1 MEACSKHRLKS
12 SYLSFFTCSNSFLHV
27 LASFLLVSKATK
39 KKLLKLLHN
48 KPLSK
53 YTEQIC
59 IVCHNKHEGKYLLH
73 KKVLIH
79 IEGAYQYY
87 GVSFQISNGGP
98 NLRSW
103 DVFNLLYATFVWN
116 NEQNSSNSFCKL
128 GSLQQH
134 QHLPVTASEL
144 LGFLNMLK
152 SGMFF
157 EDTSSFAVMLMSEF
171 WTIHICSFNY
181 LRKM

>member
-1 MEACSKHRLKS
+1 MFWPPFCWSQKLQ
-12 SYLSFFTCSNSFLHV
+12 
-27 LASFLLVSKATK
+27 

-48 KPLSK
+48 KPLGK

-73 KKVLIH
+73 KKVLMH
-79 IEGAYQYY
+79 IQGEYQYY

-103 DVFNLLYATFVWN
+103 DVFNLLHATFVWS
-116 NEQNSSNSFCKL
+116 NEQNSKSFCKL

-144 LGFLNMLK
+144 GFLNMLK

-157 EDTSSFAVMLMSEF
+157 ENTSSFAVMLMSAF

-181 LRKM
+181 LRKI